1 MIKFDSNNQRP
12 LCLACEE
19 MLVDALDE
27 TLTPADQ
34 AFFDR
39 HVTTCADCTQMLADA
54 RRGAAWLELL
64 KTPRPEPSA
73 LLMERILSQTSGLAG
88 DHAHELAPIIVGQP
102 AILPSAAPARSNV
115 LAFRPRM
122 PKFASWTNARFEPR
136 LAMTAAMAFFSIAL
150 TLNLTGIRLDQLN
163 ASTLRPSSIKRTYY
177 EASADA
183 VRYYDNLRVVR
194 VMESRVDT
202 LRQVD
207 SDHDDEREQ
216 TQPAP
221 QPKSEPAQKTEPAQ
235 PEKHQKKS
243 DGPISRSVSPIDR
256 PRFLVT
262 DQTIAQGN
270 TVSRKTNKEG
280 GLA

>member
-1 MIKFDSNNQRP
+1 MQVANMIKFDGNTQRP

-19 MLVDALDE
+19 MLVDAVDE

-39 HVTTCADCTQMLADA
+39 HVSTCSDCTQMLADA

-73 LLMERILSQTSGLAG
+73 MLMERILSQTSGLTSG
-88 DHAHELAPIIVGQP
+88 HAHEFAPVIVGQP
-102 AILPSAAPARSNV
+102 AILPTPVPSNV

-150 TLNLTGIRLDQLN
+150 TLNLTGVRLDQLN
-163 ASTLRPSSIKRTYY
+163 ASSLSPSSVKRTYY
-177 EASADA
+177 EASAGA

-194 VMESRVDT
+194 VMESRVDNV
-202 LRQVD
+202 RQAN
-207 SDHDDEREQ
+207 SGGDEDRDQ
-216 TQPAP
+216 TQPAT
-221 QPKSEPAQKTEPAQ
+221 QPKSEPSQ
-235 PEKHQKKS
+235 PEKQQKKPS
-243 DGPISRSVSPIDR
+243 GGVSSNQSPIDR
-256 PRFLVT
+256 PRFLIT
-262 DQTIAQGN
+262 DEKIARRQTAPG
-270 TVSRKTNKEG
+270 KTTKEG

>member
-1 MIKFDSNNQRP
+1 MIQVDSNNQRP

-19 MLVDALDE
+19 MLVDAIDE
-27 TLTPADQ
+27 TLSPADQ

-39 HVTTCADCTQMLADA
+39 HVSTCTDCTQRVADA

-64 KTPRPEPSA
+64 KSPRPEPSA
-73 LLMERILSQTSGLAG
+73 MLMERILAQTSGLEG
-88 DHAHELAPIIVGQP
+88 DQAHEFTPVVVGQP
-102 AILPSAAPARSNV
+102 AILPSAIPPRSNV

-122 PKFASWTNARFEPR
+122 PKFASWTSARFEPR

-150 TLNLTGIRLDQLN
+150 TLNLTGVRLDQLN
-163 ASTLRPSSIKRTYY
+163 ARSLRPDNVKRSYY
-177 EASADA
+177 EASADV

-194 VMESRVDT
+194 VMESRVDN

-207 SDHDDEREQ
+207 SEHEDEQQAPAPKPEA
-216 TQPAP
+216 AP
-221 QPKSEPAQKTEPAQ
+221 QP
-235 PEKHQKKS
+235 EKKQQKKQ
-243 DGPISRSVSPIDR
+243 DGPISRSQSPIDR

-262 DQTIAQGN
+262 DQAIAQGN
-270 TVSRKTNKEG
+270 TGSRKTNKEG

>member
-1 MIKFDSNNQRP
+1 MANMIQFESNNQRP

-19 MLVDALDE
+19 MLVDAIDE
-27 TLTPADQ
+27 TLSPADQ

-39 HVTTCADCTQMLADA
+39 HVSTCTECTRRVADA

-73 LLMERILSQTSGLAG
+73 LLMERILAQTSGLAG
-88 DHAHELAPIIVGQP
+88 DGAHELTPVVIGQP
-102 AILPSAAPARSNV
+102 AMLPIPAPAPSNV

-122 PKFASWTNARFEPR
+122 PKFASWSNSRFEPR

-150 TLNLTGIRLDQLN
+150 TLNLTGVRLDQLN
-163 ASTLRPSSIKRTYY
+163 ARSLRPDNVKRTYY

-194 VMESRVDT
+194 VMESRVDN
-202 LRQVD
+202 LRQIN
-207 SDHDDEREQ
+207 SDHESDKA
-216 TQPAP
+216 AP
-221 QPKSEPAQKTEPAQ
+221 EPKPEPAQ
-235 PEKHQKKS
+235 PEKRQKKH
-243 DGPISRSVSPIDR
+243 DGPISRSQSPLDR
-256 PRFLVT
+256 PRFLITGEAV
-262 DQTIAQGN
+262 AQAN
-270 TVSRKTNKEG
+270 PVSRKANKEG